1 MNTNRAE
8 KGIAIVTGAS
18 SGIGYELAKCAA
30 SEGYDLV
37 IAADEP
43 EIGQAAATLRG
54 MGVTVEAVE
63 ADSARLEGVERLVDR
78 VQATNRPVDL
88 LMANAGRGLGEGFL
102 DQDFAEARRVVDTN
116 VTGTIYLAQRIGNL
130 MRSHPLYGL
139 YRPLPAR
146 LVPGRLKRHKGLE
159 ILLRVA
165 RGTVRLRRQRQ
176 LPHAGRDRHP
186 VLRASRI
193 RRSARR
199 RKAIQPSGCSA

>member
-63 ADSARLEGVERLVDR
+63 ADLARLEGVERLVDR

-88 LMANAGRGLGEGFL
+88 LMANEAADSARVSSTRTLPKRGGWWIP
-102 DQDFAEARRVVDTN
+102 T
-116 VTGTIYLAQRIGNL
+116 
-130 MRSHPLYGL
+130 S
-139 YRPLPAR
+139 PAR
-146 LVPGRLKRHKGLE
+146 STWPSASA
-159 ILLRVA
+159 ISCAA
-165 RGTVRLRRQRQ
+165 RGTGASCSPARSPASCRAPIRPSTMLRKRSSTASPSRCE
-176 LPHAGRDRHP
+176 RNSR
-186 VLRASRI
+186 VRASA
-193 RRSARR
+193 SA
-199 RKAIQPSGCSA
+199 A